1 MKNTKFEID
10 SAVYEEIEKIIAS
23 ADSPVG
29 IDTKKTH
36 IIILHKLDDIT
47 KRLEKIERRLKKKIE
62 SKKFREPI

>member
-10 SAVYEEIEKIIAS
+10 PAVYKEIEKIIAS

-29 IDTKKTH
+29 INAKKAH

-47 KRLEKIERRLKKKIE
+47 KRLEKIERRLKKK
-62 SKKFREPI
+62 